1 MLQARTI
8 SRGAILTLIALTAA
22 LIILLMSGCSSD
34 EPTPTSRPD
43 PTRSALIQEI
53 DRQSEQ
59 IADLQRTVEELERSK
74 TEQMASPTV
83 EPRGS
88 TEAPTQVPPT
98 PVEGLATEPPRAKVT
113 IATPTGPGICD
124 RSPRV
129 QQAILAALHTNSCR
143 VVTDDELYRITNLDE
158 LPGYDRTEG
167 EWLLKPG
174 DLAGLVNLETLTLS
188 AEGATLPSGLLAGA
202 GVNELILSGLILEP
216 GAFDG
221 MVSIGKLDYQGEA
234 FPPLHADAIV
244 SLEYLILK
252 LTGPAPTLKGNELGK
267 ATNLHTVVLAA
278 TPGPVHGDP
287 AQLRIPSGMF
297 KKNPVLKTIKIGFY
311 DGWFFI
317 TWHGG
322 EVFAQSDLTAHL
334 AELEDLYISRLR
346 LIDHQPGQ
354 PPLDLDTES
363 PLAEYLAAAVLTLP
377 EGGRQFRDIK
387 AWNTWSDEAGV
398 AISVSQKELHT
409 VN

>member
-1 MLQARTI
+1 MLQARPI
-8 SRGAILTLIALTAA
+8 SRGAILTLMALTTA
-22 LIILLMSGCSSD
+22 LPVLLMAGCSND
-34 EPTPTSRPD
+34 DPPPTSRPN
-43 PTRSALIQEI
+43 PTQSALIQEI

-59 IADLQRTVEELERSK
+59 IADLQRTVEELDSSK
-74 TEQMASPTV
+74 TEQMASLTV

-98 PVEGLATEPPRAKVT
+98 PVDGLATEPPRPTAT
-113 IATPTGPGICD
+113 IATPTGPGICG

-129 QQAILAALHTNSCR
+129 QQAILTALHNNSCR
-143 VVTDDELYRITNLDE
+143 VVTDDELYRITHLVE
-158 LPGYDRTEG
+158 LPGYDTTEG
-167 EWLLKPG
+167 EWMLKPG
-174 DLAGLVNLETLTLS
+174 DLEGLVNLETLTLS

-234 FPPLHADAIV
+234 FPPLHADAIA
-244 SLEYLILK
+244 SLENLNVK
-252 LTGPAPTLKGNELGK
+252 LVGPPPALKGDELDK
-267 ATNLHTVVLAA
+267 ATNLDTVVLAA
-278 TPGPVHGDP
+278 TPGPVHDDP
-287 AQLRIPSGMF
+287 VRFRIPSGMF
-297 KKNPVLKTIKIGFY
+297 KNNPALESVKIGFY
-311 DGWFFI
+311 DAWFFTDI
-317 TWHGG
+317 GG
-322 EVFAQSDLTAHL
+322 EVITQSDLTTHL

-346 LIDHQPGQ
+346 LTDHQPGQ

-363 PLAEYLAAAVLTLP
+363 PLAKYLAAAVLTLP
-377 EGGRQFRDIK
+377 ESGRQFRDIK
-387 AWNTWSDEAGV
+387 AWNTWTDEAGV